1 MSISPAPA
9 TGSEKRDLRTG
20 TPVWLRRGNP
30 DVGHFALESS
40 LAVDVAVV
48 GAGVS
53 GALTTD
59 ALLRSGLTVA
69 VFDRRGP
76 VKGSSPASTALLQFE
91 IDKPLTHLIDKI
103 GRSRAVRAYW
113 RSATAIDALR
123 ARISD
128 LQLRCSFRERHTAYL
143 PGDILGVRDL
153 QLEAQERS
161 RVGLRSEFI
170 GRGELQKRTS
180 IEAPGAIWSSG
191 SAELNPAELTAG
203 LWRSAIK
210 RGAKVYAPVDVVSVD
225 PGRSSV
231 TLSTG
236 EGHQVR
242 ARYVVFATGYEL
254 MKLIKPVKYSINSTW
269 AMATKPQRRRLWPS
283 RCLIWQASDPYLYLR
298 TTVDGRIIVGGE
310 DEEFS
315 NEKARDALTSR
326 KVAVIRRKLGRMFP
340 KVDTEAE
347 FSWTGCFGS
356 SETGLPAIGE
366 IPGSKHCFAI
376 LGYGGNG
383 ITFSMIA
390 AQLIQR
396 AILGL
401 PDPDADLF
409 ALTR

>member
-1 MSISPAPA
+1 MSKSQASA
-9 TGSEKRDLRTG
+9 GGSEKRDLRTG
-20 TPVWLRRGNP
+20 TPVWLRRGDP
-30 DVGHFALESS
+30 DIAHASLEKSS
-40 LAVDVAVV
+40 RADIAVV

-53 GALTTD
+53 GALTVD
-59 ALLRSGLTVA
+59 ALLRTGLTVI
-69 VFDRRGP
+69 VLDRRGP
-76 VKGSSPASTALLQFE
+76 LKGSSPASTALLQFE
-91 IDKPLTHLIDKI
+91 IDKPLTHLIEKI
-103 GRSRAVRAYW
+103 GRNRAVRAYW
-113 RSATAIDALR
+113 RSATAIDALH

-143 PGDILGVRDL
+143 PGDVLGVRDL
-153 QLEAQERS
+153 QLEARERS
-161 RVGLRSEFI
+161 SVGLRSEFI
-170 GRGELQKRTS
+170 GRRELQKRTS

-210 RGAKVYAPVDVVSVD
+210 RGAKIYAPEDVVNVEA
-225 PGRSSV
+225 GRNSV

-236 EGHQVR
+236 TGHQVC
-242 ARYVVFATGYEL
+242 ARYAVFATGYEL

-269 AMATKPQRRRLWPS
+269 AMATGPQPQRLWPS

-298 TTVDGRIIVGGE
+298 TTVDGRIVAGGE

-315 NEKARDALTSR
+315 NEKSRDALISR
-326 KVAVIRRKLGRMFP
+326 KVAVIQRKLKKMFP
-340 KVDTEAE
+340 KVHTEAE

-356 SETGLPAIGE
+356 SDTGLPAIGE
-366 IPGSKHCFAI
+366 IPGSKRCFAI

-401 PDPDADLF
+401 ADPDADLF

>member
-1 MSISPAPA
+1 MSRSPARA

-20 TPVWLRRGNP
+20 KPVWLRRGNP
-30 DVGHFALESS
+30 EVAHALLEKS

-53 GALTTD
+53 GALTVD

-69 VFDRRGP
+69 VLDRRGP

-91 IDKPLTHLIDKI
+91 IDKPLTHLIGKI
-103 GRSRAVRAYW
+103 GRNRAVRAYW
-113 RSATAIDALR
+113 RSAMAIDALR

-128 LQLRCSFRERHTAYL
+128 LELRCSFRERHTAYL
-143 PGDILGVRDL
+143 PGDVLGVRDL
-153 QLEAQERS
+153 QLEALERS

-170 GRGELQKRTS
+170 GRVELQERTS
-180 IEAPGAIWSSG
+180 IEASGAIWSSG

-210 RGAKVYAPVDVVSVD
+210 RGARVYAPADVVGVDV
-225 PGRSSV
+225 GRSSV

-236 EGHQVR
+236 AGHQVR

-269 AMATKPQRRRLWPS
+269 AMATRPQPQRLWPS

-298 TTVDGRIIVGGE
+298 TTVDGRIIAGGE

-315 NEKARDALTSR
+315 NEKARDALISR

-340 KVDTEAE
+340 EVDTEAE

-366 IPGSKHCFAI
+366 IPGSKRCFAI

-396 AILGL
+396 AILGI